1 MTVLIIAEAGV
12 NHNACLETALSLV
25 DAAVDAGADIVKFQ
39 TAIPSE
45 VVTKFAEK
53 ADYQKVTTD
62 PRESQL
68 EMTKKI
74 HLPLKDFFVIRD
86 RCNSKGIE
94 FLTTSFGPI
103 SSNFISQLDM
113 RRYKIPSGEISNL
126 PYLRYIGSLGNPIIL
141 STGMSTLGDI
151 EAAIGALEDAGTH
164 RSQITLL
171 HCTTEYPAPMNE
183 VNLRAMQT
191 IEQAF
196 GVAVG
201 YSDHTVGIEVPIA
214 AVAMGA
220 TLIEKHFTLSRD
232 LPGPD
237 HKASLE
243 PKELR
248 EMVTAIRNIETALGD
263 GIKQLTIS
271 ESKNQPIARKSIVAS
286 IPIRRGE
293 IFTPEN
299 VTTKRPGIGIS
310 PMCWDSVIGKE
321 AKRDFAEDELIET

>member
-1 MTVLIIAEAGV
+1 
-12 NHNACLETALSLV
+12 
-25 DAAVDAGADIVKFQ
+25 
-39 TAIPSE
+39 
-45 VVTKFAEK
+45 
-53 ADYQKVTTD
+53 
-62 PRESQL
+62 
-68 EMTKKI
+68 
-74 HLPLKDFFVIRD
+74 
-86 RCNSKGIE
+86 
-94 FLTTSFGPI
+94 
-103 SSNFISQLDM
+103 
-113 RRYKIPSGEISNL
+113 
-126 PYLRYIGSLGNPIIL
+126 
-141 STGMSTLGDI
+141 
-151 EAAIGALEDAGTH
+151 
-164 RSQITLL
+164 
-171 HCTTEYPAPMNE
+171 
-183 VNLRAMQT
+183 
-191 IEQAF
+191 
-196 GVAVG
+196 
-201 YSDHTVGIEVPIA
+201 
-214 AVAMGA
+214 MGA